1 MNSIERIRCLEL
13 GGGER
18 GGGGAA
24 PSGALDRALTEALAP
39 GGSAFAHEQ
48 AWRTYGLEG
57 PRGSGEVWNS
67 HRGT

>member
-13 GGGER
+13 GGGES

-48 AWRTYGLEG
+48 AWRT
-57 PRGSGEVWNS
+57 
-67 HRGT
+67 